1 MDTFELI
8 LSILV
13 GVGLSAACGFRVFV
27 PLLVMSIAAK
37 AGCPGL
43 SLSPDFE
50 WIASWPALI
59 AFAVATALEI
69 GAYYIPWLDNVLDTA
84 ATPVAIVAGVIVS
97 AACVTDINPM
107 LKWALAVVVGGGAA
121 GIVQVLT
128 ATARAASTAATGGL
142 ANAVVATAE
151 NISASAI
158 SILAVLAPVVAMVC
172 AVAGVVLVCRLIRR
186 GPAAASA
193 P

>member
-1 MDTFELI
+1 MDAFEWV

-37 AGCPGL
+37 AGYLG
-43 SLSPDFE
+43 LSPDFE

-107 LKWALAVVVGGGAA
+107 LKWALAVVAGGGAA
-121 GIVQVLT
+121 GVVQVLT
-128 ATARAASTAATGGL
+128 ATARAASTAATAGL

-151 NISASAI
+151 NISAAAVSV
-158 SILAVLAPVVAMVC
+158 LAVLAPVVAIVC

-193 P
+193 S

>member
-37 AGCPGL
+37 AGYLG
-43 SLSPDFE
+43 LSPDFE

-84 ATPVAIVAGVIVS
+84 ATPIAIVAGVIVS

-121 GIVQVLT
+121 GAVQVLT
-128 ATARAASTAATGGL
+128 VTARAAATAATAGL
-142 ANAVVATAE
+142 GNAVVATAE
-151 NISASAI
+151 NLSAAVISV
-158 SILAVLAPVVAMVC
+158 LAVLAPVVAIVC

-186 GPAAASA
+186 GPAAASI